1 MVTLQ
6 LLTFKS
12 GEMLEIL
19 VCLVSEIND
28 VDAGVKKIRTCFS
41 SVKRYTIVVA

>member
-28 VDAGVKKIRTCFS
+28 VDAGVKKLEHVFHL
-41 SVKRYTIVVA
+41 